1 MRRAARTNDR
11 RLRVVL
17 DFLVLLHQGK
27 RTIRKLYQ
35 VHKEKFYLSP
45 TIMITLYIL
54 LAVTII
60 LLIILT
66 IKSFTKNNNEEE
78 LNNLTTKLEANTLK
92 LETIINETHRIE
104 ESVKKEIS
112 FNRIETTNQSA
123 RARNELTLALTSFKT
138 DLAETIQQFNSIQKD
153 NFYALLNKQSE
164 QNETTAKG
172 IGDMRNTIEQKVK
185 DMQQSNEQKLEQM
198 RITVD
203 EKLQKTLEARLG
215 ESFKL
220 VSERLEAVHKG
231 LGDMQTLATGVGD
244 LKRVLSNVKT
254 RGVLGEYQLEAILEQ
269 ILTPEQYAK
278 NIKTKQGSNAHVE
291 FAVKL
296 PHKQNSSEP
305 LWLPIDSKFPKEAF
319 ELLTDA
325 YEHGSPELIEEHRRT
340 FTRGIRNCAQDIC
353 GKYIDAPNT
362 TDFAILFLP
371 FESLYAEV
379 LRTPGL
385 FESMQREC
393 RVIITGPT
401 TLSAL
406 LNSLQMGFRTLAI
419 EKRSGEVWQ
428 LLSAVKTEFGNFSGM
443 LSKAQKNIQTG
454 LDQLENVV
462 GVRTRAI
469 QKRLKGVEVL
479 SNENAQNIF
488 PELMNDEMVED
499 EE

>member
-1 MRRAARTNDR
+1 
-11 RLRVVL
+11 
-17 DFLVLLHQGK
+17 
-27 RTIRKLYQ
+27 
-35 VHKEKFYLSP
+35 
-45 TIMITLYIL
+45 
-54 LAVTII
+54 
-60 LLIILT
+60 
-66 IKSFTKNNNEEE
+66 
-78 LNNLTTKLEANTLK
+78 
-92 LETIINETHRIE
+92 
-104 ESVKKEIS
+104 
-112 FNRIETTNQSA
+112 
-123 RARNELTLALTSFKT
+123 
-138 DLAETIQQFNSIQKD
+138 
-153 NFYALLNKQSE
+153 
-164 QNETTAKG
+164 
-172 IGDMRNTIEQKVK
+172 
-185 DMQQSNEQKLEQM
+185 MQTSNEQKLEQM

-203 EKLQKTLEARLG
+203 EKLQQTLEARLG

-269 ILTPEQYAK
+269 ILTPDQYAK
-278 NIKTKQGSNAHVE
+278 NVKTKQGSNALVE

-296 PHKQNSSEP
+296 PNKQNSNEP

-340 FTRGIRNCAQDIC
+340 FSKGIRNCAQDIC
-353 GKYIDAPNT
+353 SKYIDAPNT

-428 LLSAVKTEFGNFSGM
+428 LLSAVKTEFGNFSG
-443 LSKAQKNIQTG
+443 LLDKAQKNIQTG

-479 SNENAQNIF
+479 TSEEAQNIL
-488 PELMNDEMVED
+488 PLMNDEMVND